1 MNFNFLYL
9 HHMMNQLN
17 GAHHHPLG
25 LSLHHQ
31 SRFQEPLPPV
41 QQTRERLTEMQK
53 CVTASLAQLKPYP
66 VPVPDMVRRRYSDT
80 ETPQDLSLRYP
91 IKHEHETCPSP
102 DAAMAPPPPV
112 KTEPD
117 DPGYRIHEHL
127 YPAPPPAPDHLSR
140 SYSLPARD
148 SGDLSEARLV
158 NTVRQRSLDRAT
170 GHSSRESKAGGSRDK
185 EEVNSSRTIIGIQ

>member
-66 VPVPDMVRRRYSDT
+66 VPVPDVVRRRYSDT
-80 ETPQDLSLRYP
+80 ETPQDLTHQRQRKEQP
-91 IKHEHETCPSP
+91 RWHQ
-102 DAAMAPPPPV
+102 
-112 KTEPD
+112 
-117 DPGYRIHEHL
+117 
-127 YPAPPPAPDHLSR
+127 
-140 SYSLPARD
+140 PARVIPHPRSPVHPSTPAHSEPPRTCVD
-148 SGDLSEARLV
+148 SVARYM
-158 NTVRQRSLDRAT
+158 
-170 GHSSRESKAGGSRDK
+170 
-185 EEVNSSRTIIGIQ
+185 